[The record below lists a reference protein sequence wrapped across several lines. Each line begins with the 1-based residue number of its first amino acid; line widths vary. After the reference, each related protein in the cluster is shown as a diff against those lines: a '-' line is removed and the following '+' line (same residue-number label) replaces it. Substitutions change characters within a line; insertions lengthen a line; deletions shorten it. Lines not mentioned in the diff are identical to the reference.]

1 MRTIIHDLQE
11 QEFAGWLGD
20 TAQEEVTVISDSGA
34 IRSCMGCFG
43 CWTRTPGTCVIKR
56 DGYDNLGELFSRS
69 DELMIISKC
78 MYGSYSPFV
87 LNVLNRSLS
96 YMLPYFVTTHR
107 ETHHRPRYQHQFT
120 LSVHFY
126 GSDLT
131 EAEQHTARMLVAANG
146 LNLYSS
152 ENNVYF
158 HTSPQHIKEALQ

>member
-20 TAQEEVTVISDSGA
+20 NAQEEVTVISDSGA

-43 CWTRTPGTCVIKR
+43 CWTRTPGECVIKK

-87 LNVLNRSLS
+87 LNVLNRSIS
-96 YMLPYFVTTHR
+96 YMLPYFVTENG
-107 ETHHRPRYQHQFT
+107 ETHHKPRYDHQFT

-126 GSDLT
+126 GNDIT
-131 EAEQHTARMLVAANG
+131 EAEQNTARTLVAANS
-146 LNLYSS
+146 LNLYSLG
-152 ENNVYF
+152 NNVYF
-158 HTSPQHIKEALQ
+158 HTHPQSIKEVLQ